1 MAAGGAGAAGGGEEA
16 CSESAA
22 DERGGKAAGAGGGT
36 DATRDPQQVQQH
48 DGLFWRVA
56 QAAWKKPSPYRA
68 EVEGRWQVSGP
79 G

>member
-56 QAAWKKPSPYRA
+56 QAAWKSQALPGGG
-68 EVEGRWQVSGP
+68 EGRWQVSGP